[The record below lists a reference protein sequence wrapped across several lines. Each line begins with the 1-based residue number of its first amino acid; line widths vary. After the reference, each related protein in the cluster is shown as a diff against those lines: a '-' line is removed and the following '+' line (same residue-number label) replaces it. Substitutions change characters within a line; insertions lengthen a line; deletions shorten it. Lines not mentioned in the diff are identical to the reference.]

1 MRKYNLNIISEEPIP
16 LDSISKDIV
25 VDISQN
31 RLELDFTQKLGFRIA
46 GWLIVIIGIILILS
60 SLNDF
65 PKYFFVNCS
74 ILFLGFLF
82 LFLSKKLKNKSWILN
97 RHDQTISIPYNH
109 KNTQDIRPIKELKSG
124 YYIQTGGKYATVPI
138 VVPVVWHK
146 SRIALKNQS
155 PLTTWD
161 GNEKPKSDFA
171 RTWSYYLWYLDKN
184 RPLPPGDLLDA
195 FREEDFNR
203 RKAEGFP
210 PPLICSSIPTP
221 EATPE
226 QQAERDKY
234 WKDEYHM
241 IHLER
246 YRNPESVCHLRGQ
259 GMRAIKMEKDSY
271 IVSEANNPD
280 NWEKVSYPENDNFR
294 YLGTAFAMRYEFE
307 DGAIAYSMINAKTEE
322 VYTPPKGKKYKKEII
337 R

>member
-16 LDSISKDIV
+16 LDSIDKVNVIDVSGSKLALV
-25 VDISQN
+25 
-31 RLELDFTQKLGFRIA
+31 FGQKYVLLIA
-46 GWLIVIIGIILILS
+46 GWSFIIFAIIFTLS
-60 SLNDF
+60 TLNDF
-65 PKYFFVNCS
+65 AKYWAAIVVFIFVGGV
-74 ILFLGFLF
+74 LVFLG
-82 LFLSKKLKNKSWILN
+82 KKSKNKLWILN
-97 RHDQTISIPYNH
+97 RDDQTISIPYNY
-109 KNTQDIRPIKELKSG
+109 KNSQDIRPIKEVRSG
-124 YYIQTGGKYATVPI
+124 YYIQTGGNTAAPSV

-146 SRIALKNQS
+146 SRIAIKNQS
-155 PLTTWD
+155 PLTTWK
-161 GNEKPKSDFA
+161 GEEKLKSDFA

-184 RPLPPGDLLDA
+184 RPLPPGDLLDP

-226 QQAERDKY
+226 QQAERNKY
-234 WKDEYHM
+234 WKDEDHM
-241 IHLER
+241 IKLER
-246 YRNPESVCHLRGQ
+246 YRNPESVCRLRGQ

-280 NWEKVSYPENDNFR
+280 NWEKVPYPENDNFR

-307 DGAIAYSMINAKTEE
+307 DGTIAYSMINAKTEE